1 MTRLR
6 LAPRGAPA
14 GFALTPRGAR
24 SRVDRLHRSCDVPQA
39 DRLETVRQLVAALHV
54 GIEQGDAMLEL
65 LTLDAR
71 HFAYYRQAALIL
83 GLLEWSRRGAI
94 GLTPLGQRVLATAER
109 SAEERALFAEAIQS
123 ARALKP
129 FASFFAGEDVAPA
142 ELARRLVAMTGLSQ
156 STAERR
162 AHTLVRW
169 RVYIL
174 GAAVSA
180 TPGLEL
186 PDITARLR
194 RQIEEH
200 NTYAR
205 QELLR
210 WLREQVEPT
219 RLEQIVADLLRAMG
233 YRDVHHRGGA
243 FDGGVDVVGVHQPP
257 AGRAIRVAVQ
267 VKRLT
272 AAVKRGTVDELLGV
286 LHRDRFGLGLVVTTS
301 TFTRQALE
309 VAIDQPLELIDGEEL
324 VRRLEKF
331 QILLK
336 PGPHGELRLA

>member
-14 GFALTPRGAR
+14 AFALAPRGAR
-24 SRVDRLHRSCDVPQA
+24 ARVDRLHRSGDVPQA
-39 DRLETVRQLVAALHV
+39 DRLETVRQLVAAIHR
-54 GIEQGDAMLEL
+54 GIEQGAAMLEL

-83 GLLEWSRRGAI
+83 GLLEFTQRGATRI
-94 GLTPLGQRVLATAER
+94 TPLGQRILAAAER
-109 SAEERALFAEAIQS
+109 STDERRLFAEAIQS

-174 GAAVSA
+174 DLGASA

-186 PDITARLR
+186 PDITAKLR
-194 RQIEEH
+194 RQIDEH
-200 NTYAR
+200 NTYVR
-205 QELLR
+205 QETLR
-210 WLREQVEPT
+210 WLREQVDPT
-219 RLEQIVADLLRAMG
+219 RLERIVAELLTAMR
-233 YRDVHHRGGA
+233 YDDVQHRGGA
-243 FDGGVDVVGVHQPP
+243 FDGGVDVVAVHQPP

-286 LHRDRFGLGLVVTTS
+286 LHRDRFGLGIIVTTS
-301 TFTRQALE
+301 SFTAQARE
-309 VAIDQPLELIDGEEL
+309 VAIDQPLELIDGDEL
-324 VRRLEKF
+324 VRRLERHRVLF
-331 QILLK
+331 K
-336 PGPHGELRLA
+336 PGPFGELRLG